1 MNPGVGMEV
10 CLGSNERCFVSAPFY
25 RSRWFWPCLI
35 ATLLFSI
42 VWLWARAYQSHYISA
57 LRMLGDTISHAYW
70 GHPREGRGDEWATY
84 LPMLKQAY
92 WEHFPYISTLPPY
105 HERLE
110 WFISIPHKDLS
121 LFFLPNQL
129 AYWIVPGGVALSFQ
143 GLYYN
148 LLLIYSLA
156 WFLRNLG
163 VRTGLAI
170 AAAGLLLFSQ
180 LYQLWW
186 TSNFPALGAVFLPF
200 AIMTSSIRMWVR
212 IPFLA
217 WSVAH
222 VLLGQMY
229 PPFYLVSAI
238 ALVPLIFAIRPD
250 LFRWRYLALAG
261 MAAASG
267 LAVYLY
273 LKWDFFIAVSHTTY
287 PGHRVSTGGGGTF
300 SMLLSA
306 LLPAY
311 PTVATLST
319 GDPIYELS
327 AASTV
332 MSLLMFAALPT
343 AKWNALQV
351 RMGVVTLLVGLVMSV
366 FMLAGFPVKLAM
378 ITGFSLIPTNR
389 MQLGLSIL
397 IFVFST
403 VTVSYQWSRLRIRYI
418 LVALLAYACVLYF
431 AHQPDY
437 VLRELGGVKL
447 FAGVALG
454 VAILGACLSLVLP
467 KYRGSSVIA
476 TVMLGS
482 FFTLS
487 VVTFGSFNPV
497 MRASDIMRPVDTA
510 FVRGW
515 KQLYV
520 LNGQQSFGI
529 GSYGHVLRGENLPAL
544 EAIHMANVT
553 PSVYAKLFPDL
564 TKQEIEKTFNK
575 FVGIAFS
582 NIKSPDLR
590 GVTVFLPIERY
601 AMNFSATPQAIGEAG
616 ADVLAGPI
624 KYNITS
630 SGHGRFDVW
639 WSGTLISGVAAQK
652 RLLVSA
658 PCAIFSSWLTRE
670 PSAYVGSD
678 VSPLPVVE
686 GHLGISASAEAD
698 AIACAKKIVAFVK

>member
-1 MNPGVGMEV
+1 
-10 CLGSNERCFVSAPFY
+10 
-25 RSRWFWPCLI
+25 
-35 ATLLFSI
+35 
-42 VWLWARAYQSHYISA
+42 
-57 LRMLGDTISHAYW
+57 MLGDTVTHAYW

-92 WEHFPYISTLPPY
+92 WEHFPYISTLSPY

-110 WFISIPHKDLS
+110 WFISIPHKDFS
-121 LFFLPNQL
+121 LLFLPNQI

-148 LLLIYSLA
+148 LLLIYSLV

-200 AIMTSSIRMWVR
+200 AILTSGIRMRAR
-212 IPFLA
+212 IPLLA

-261 MAAASG
+261 IAAALG
-267 LAVYLY
+267 LAIYLC

-311 PTVATLST
+311 PAVATLST

-332 MSLLMFAALPT
+332 MSLLMLAVLPT
-343 AKWNALQV
+343 AKWDALQV
-351 RMGVVTLLVGLVMSV
+351 RLVVVTLVVGLVMSV
-366 FMLAGFPVKLAM
+366 FMLVGFPVKLAM
-378 ITGFSLIPTNR
+378 VTGFSLIPTNR
-389 MQLGLSIL
+389 MQLGLSVL

-403 VTVSYQWSRLRIRYI
+403 VTVSYQWSRLRIGYI
-418 LVALLAYACVLYF
+418 VFALLAYACALYF
-431 AHQPDY
+431 SHQPDY
-437 VLRELGGVKL
+437 VLRELGGVR
-447 FAGVALG
+447 FFPWVALG
-454 VAILGACLSLVLP
+454 VAILGACLSFALP
-467 KYRGSSVIA
+467 KRRGASVTASI
-476 TVMLGS
+476 MLAS
-482 FFTLS
+482 FFVLG
-487 VVTFGSFNPV
+487 VITFGSFNPV
-497 MRASDIMRPVDTA
+497 MRASDILRPVDTA

-520 LNGQQSFGI
+520 LNGRHSFGI

-544 EAIHMANVT
+544 EAIHMANVKL
-553 PSVYAKLFPDL
+553 SVYAKLFPDL
-564 TKQEIEKTFNK
+564 TRQEIDRTFNK

-582 NIKSPDLR
+582 NIKSPDLA
-590 GVTVFLPIERY
+590 GVTVFLPIEKH
-601 AMNFSATPQAIGEAG
+601 AMDFSMPQATDKTHVY
-616 ADVLAGPI
+616 ADVLAGPL
-624 KYNITS
+624 KYRIAP
-630 SGHGRFDVW
+630 SGHEQFDVW
-639 WSGTLISGVAAQK
+639 WSDTLIPGIAAQK
-652 RLLVSA
+652 RLSISA
-658 PCAIFSSWLTRE
+658 PCAISSSWLTRE

-678 VSPLPVVE
+678 ASPLPVVE
-686 GHLGISASAEAD
+686 GRLEISAPVEAE
-698 AIACAKKIVAFVK
+698 AIACARKIAVSAK